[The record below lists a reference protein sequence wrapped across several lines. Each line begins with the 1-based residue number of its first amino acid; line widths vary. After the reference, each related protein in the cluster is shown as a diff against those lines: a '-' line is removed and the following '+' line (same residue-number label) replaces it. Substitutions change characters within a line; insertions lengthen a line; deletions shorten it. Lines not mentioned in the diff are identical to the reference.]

1 MINTETKDWV
11 VSSMRESMAER
22 LTDQLNGLD
31 IEGFMKSNSADL
43 VSQAV
48 EKIQANVKVSIPEG
62 IPVPEATL
70 KVTSTGS
77 GNEITVINISISSKI
92 KADKKFRFANS
103 FISNNTLGAITEWI
117 TEVYVQLVIDIMA
130 EDNLLVVNE
139 VLKKAKEIAGIS
151 YDVSMV
157 SAIGGTTSK
166 IAELSD
172 EHVVFYADNERIFD
186 VDDILALQEP
196 SELISQEAI
205 DGAIKQ
211 VAESLE
217 ESQTTVQLVAN
228 HGGILISLLANIN
241 KRTKIMALLKQVTN
255 RNIENINTDKDLI
268 AYYLKDGVFALVEQR
283 DGNREVILSPF
294 NTETLRSE
302 KVNVL

>member
-1 MINTETKDWV
+1 M
-11 VSSMRESMAER
+11 
-22 LTDQLNGLD
+22 
-31 IEGFMKSNSADL
+31 
-43 VSQAV
+43 
-48 EKIQANVKVSIPEG
+48 
-62 IPVPEATL
+62 
-70 KVTSTGS
+70 
-77 GNEITVINISISSKI
+77 
-92 KADKKFRFANS
+92 
-103 FISNNTLGAITEWI
+103 
-117 TEVYVQLVIDIMA
+117 
-130 EDNLLVVNE
+130 
-139 VLKKAKEIAGIS
+139 
-151 YDVSMV
+151 
-157 SAIGGTTSK
+157 
-166 IAELSD
+166 
-172 EHVVFYADNERIFD
+172 
-186 VDDILALQEP
+186 ALQEP

-241 KRTKIMALLKQVTN
+241 KRTKIMALLKQITN
-255 RNIENINTDKDLI
+255 RNVENINTDKDLI